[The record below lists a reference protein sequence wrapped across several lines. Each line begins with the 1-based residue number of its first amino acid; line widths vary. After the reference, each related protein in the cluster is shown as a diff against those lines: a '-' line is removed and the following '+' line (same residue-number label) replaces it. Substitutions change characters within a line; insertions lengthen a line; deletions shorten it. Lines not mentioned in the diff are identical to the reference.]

1 MVSGVCTG
9 NKKWLG
15 GRDLVCKDSDMAS
28 GDKVSTK
35 GIAGKTA
42 KRVRTKAKSEK
53 FRQGRAGCESLM
65 FLVRGYH
72 PGTQITNES
81 GKRNPQD
88 ALRICGSDIHEV
100 TQYLKRWEPHFDV
113 RSIRLIGLAV
123 LLSGSPYQ
131 Q

>member
-1 MVSGVCTG
+1 
-9 NKKWLG
+9 
-15 GRDLVCKDSDMAS
+15 MAS
-28 GDKVSTK
+28 RDKVFTK
-35 GIAGKTA
+35 GIAGKTV
-42 KRVRTKAKSEK
+42 KQVRMKAKSEK

-65 FLVRGYH
+65 FLVKGYH
-72 PGTQITNES
+72 PGTQITDES

-88 ALRICGSDIHEV
+88 ILRICGSSIHEV
-100 TQYLKRWEPHFDV
+100 MQYLKRWEPNFDI